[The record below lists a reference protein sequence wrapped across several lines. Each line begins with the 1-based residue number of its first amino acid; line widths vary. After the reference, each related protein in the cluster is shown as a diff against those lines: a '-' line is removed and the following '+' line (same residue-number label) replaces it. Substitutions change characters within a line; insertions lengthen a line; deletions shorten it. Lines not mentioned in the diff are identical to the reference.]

1 MILVTGGLGFIG
13 SHIVVELLN
22 RNYNVIVVDNLSNS
36 KLLVKSKI
44 EYITN
49 KTFELFIF
57 DICDKLLLEDLFK
70 KFNVDTII
78 HLAGLKSVN
87 QSIKEPLYYY
97 NNNLISTLNLLEL
110 VNKYNINKFIFSSS
124 ATVYGIPK
132 EVPLNENSQIGLN
145 ITNPYGKTKY
155 MLEEIIK
162 DFSLTST
169 CNFII
174 LRYFNP
180 VGAHISGLIGEDPND
195 IPNNLMPYILKVASN
210 KYEALSIYGND
221 YLTPDGTCI
230 RDFIHVVDLA
240 KAHVKSIEYIIN
252 IIAMQQIDQK
262 GHNNNLEVFNIGT
275 GNGVSVLELVKCFIN
290 TNNIIIPFKFVDR
303 REGDIPMM
311 YANCNKANHLLGWKT
326 ELTIEDMCRDAF
338 KFITTI

>member
-13 SHIVVELLN
+13 SHIVVELLTI
-22 RNYNVIVVDNLSNS
+22 NYNVIVVDNLSNS

-44 EYITN
+44 EMITK

-70 KFNVDTII
+70 KFNITTII
-78 HLAGLKSVN
+78 HLAGLKSVS
-87 QSIKEPLYYY
+87 QSIKEPLDYY
-97 NNNLISTLNLLEL
+97 NNNLVSTLNLLEM

-124 ATVYGIPK
+124 ATVYGTPTK
-132 EVPLNENSQIGLN
+132 VPLYETSSVGTD

-162 DFSLTST
+162 DFSITSK
-169 CNFII
+169 CDFII

-180 VGAHISGLIGEDPND
+180 IGAHSSGLIGEDPND
-195 IPNNLMPYILKVASN
+195 IPNNLMPFILKVATN
-210 KYEALSIYGND
+210 DYNVLSIYGND
-221 YLTPDGTCI
+221 YSTPDGTCI

-240 KAHVKSIEYIIN
+240 IAHIKSIEYN
-252 IIAMQQIDQK
+252 IDPS
-262 GHNNNLEVFNIGT
+262 GHNNNNIDIFNIGT
-275 GNGVSVLELVKCFIN
+275 GNGISVLELVTCFIN
-290 TNNIIIPFKFVDR
+290 TNNIIIPFKFVNR
-303 REGDIPMM
+303 REGDVPIM
-311 YANCNKANHLLGWKT
+311 YANSDKANNLLGWKA

-338 KFITTI
+338 KFISSI

>member
-22 RNYNVIVVDNLSNS
+22 RNYKVIVVDNLSNS
-36 KLLVKSKI
+36 KLTVKSKI
-44 EYITN
+44 ELITN

-70 KFNVDTII
+70 KFNINTII
-78 HLAGLKSVN
+78 HLAGLKAVN
-87 QSIKEPLYYY
+87 QSIKEPLHYY
-97 NNNLISTLNLLEL
+97 NNNLISTLNLLEM

-124 ATVYGIPK
+124 ATVYGTPT
-132 EVPLNENSQIGLN
+132 EVPLYETSLVGTG
-145 ITNPYGKTKY
+145 ITNPYGRTKY

-162 DFSLTST
+162 DFSVTSK

-180 VGAHISGLIGEDPND
+180 VGAHSSGLIGEDPND
-195 IPNNLMPYILKVASN
+195 IPNNLMPFILKVAGN
-210 KYEALSIYGND
+210 NYDVLSIYGND
-221 YLTPDGTCI
+221 YPTPDGTCI

-240 KAHVKSIEYIIN
+240 IAHVKSIEYN
-252 IIAMQQIDQK
+252 YDLK
-262 GHNNNLEVFNIGT
+262 DHNNNIEIFNIGT
-275 GNGVSVLELVKCFIN
+275 GNGITVLELVKCFIN
-290 TNNIIIPFKFVDR
+290 TNNIIIPFKFVSR
-303 REGDIPMM
+303 RVGDVPIV
-311 YANCNKANHLLGWKT
+311 YANSNKANTLLGWKA

-338 KFITTI
+338 KFISTI

>member
-36 KLLVKSKI
+36 KLLVKTKI
-44 EYITN
+44 ELITN

-57 DICDKLLLEDLFK
+57 DICDKLLLEDLFR
-70 KFNVDTII
+70 KFNINTII
-78 HLAGLKSVN
+78 HLAGLKSVS
-87 QSIKEPLYYY
+87 QSIMEPLYYY
-97 NNNLISTLNLLEL
+97 NNNLISTLNLLEM

-132 EVPLNENSQIGLN
+132 EIPLYEYSQVGVG
-145 ITNPYGKTKY
+145 ITNPYGRTKY

-180 VGAHISGLIGEDPND
+180 IGAHKSGLIGEDPND

-210 KYEALSIYGND
+210 EFPSLSIYGND
-221 YLTPDGTCI
+221 YITPDGTCI

-240 KAHVKSIEYIIN
+240 IAHVKSIEYNN
-252 IIAMQQIDQK
+252 IDPS
-262 GHNNNLEVFNIGT
+262 GHNNIEVFNIGT
-275 GNGVSVLELVKCFIN
+275 GNGISVLELVKCFIN
-290 TNNIIIPFKFVDR
+290 TNNIIIPFKFVNR
-303 REGDIPMM
+303 RAGDVPVM
-311 YANCNKANHLLGWKT
+311 YANCNKANQLLNWKA
-326 ELTIEDMCRDAF
+326 ELTVEDMCRDSYNWVLCSS
-338 KFITTI
+338 KV

>member
-36 KLLVKSKI
+36 KLTVKTKI
-44 EYITN
+44 QLITN

-70 KFNVDTII
+70 KYNINIII
-78 HLAGLKSVN
+78 HLAGLKSVS
-87 QSIKEPLYYY
+87 QSIKESLNYY
-97 NNNLISTLNLLEL
+97 NNNLISTLNLLEM

-124 ATVYGIPK
+124 ATVYGIPT
-132 EVPLNENSQIGLN
+132 EVPLYETSSVGIG
-145 ITNPYGKTKY
+145 ITNPYGRTKY

-162 DFSLTST
+162 DFSVTSK

-180 VGAHISGLIGEDPND
+180 VGAHSSGLIGEDPND
-195 IPNNLMPYILKVASN
+195 IPNNLMPFILKVASDDYN
-210 KYEALSIYGND
+210 VLSIYGND
-221 YLTPDGTCI
+221 YNTPDGTCI

-240 KAHVKSIEYIIN
+240 IAHVKSIEYNNNIN
-252 IIAMQQIDQK
+252 I
-262 GHNNNLEVFNIGT
+262 EVFNIGT
-275 GNGVSVLELVKCFIN
+275 GNGISVLELVKCFIN
-290 TNNIIIPFKFVDR
+290 TNNIIIPFKFVNK
-303 REGDIPMM
+303 REGDVPIM
-311 YANCNKANHLLGWKT
+311 YANVNKANTLLCWKA

-338 KFITTI
+338 KFITRL

>member
-22 RNYNVIVVDNLSNS
+22 RNYNVIVIDNLSNS

-44 EYITN
+44 EQITN
-49 KTFELFIF
+49 KIFELFIF

-70 KFNVDTII
+70 KFNIDTII
-78 HLAGLKSVN
+78 HLAGLKSVS
-87 QSIKEPLYYY
+87 QSIKEPLNYY
-97 NNNLISTLNLLEL
+97 NNNLISTLNLLEM

-124 ATVYGIPK
+124 ATVYGTPK
-132 EVPLNENSQIGLN
+132 EVPLYEYSQIGLN

-162 DFSLTST
+162 DFSLTSK
-169 CNFII
+169 CNFIL

-180 VGAHISGLIGEDPND
+180 IGAHNSGLIGEDPND

-210 KYEALSIYGND
+210 EYNSLSIYGND
-221 YLTPDGTCI
+221 YNTPDGTCI

-240 KAHVKSIEYIIN
+240 VAHVKSIEY
-252 IIAMQQIDQK
+252 
-262 GHNNNLEVFNIGT
+262 NNNNYSNLEIFNIGT
-275 GNGVSVLELVKCFIN
+275 GNGISVLELVTCFIN
-290 TNNIIIPFKFVDR
+290 TNNIIIPFKFVNR
-303 REGDIPMM
+303 RAGDVPIM
-311 YANCNKANHLLGWKT
+311 YANADKANQLLNWKA
-326 ELTIEDMCRDAF
+326 ELTIEDMCRDSYN
-338 KFITTI
+338 FIINKVRNDTF